1 MNYIERK
8 RKERE
13 RRKMEKH
20 ARMLAGGHS
29 SCRYARK
36 VRARNRGVFS
46 RTSPLWKGWT
56 PEELRERGITI
67 VEPSAI

>member
-1 MNYIERK
+1 MNYTERK

-13 RRKMEKH
+13 KRKVAKH

-36 VRARNRGVFS
+36 VRARMRGVYS

-56 PEELRERGITI
+56 PEQLETQGITV

>member
-1 MNYIERK
+1 MNYVERK

-13 RRKMEKH
+13 KRKTAKH

-36 VRARNRGVFS
+36 VRARNRGVYS

-56 PEELRERGITI
+56 PAQLRESGIKI